1 MKRIIFGIGVLI
13 IVSLIG
19 CATVARV
26 PEPQPGDPPNLH
38 GRAASGPNGVVAAAR
53 PEASQ
58 VGIDILRMGGNAVD
72 AAVATAFALGVVEPQ
87 MSGLGG
93 DGFMMIKLAD
103 MDEAVFIDF
112 RATAPGASYPEMF
125 LDPDGTPIPFAQ
137 TVSGLTVATPADA
150 VGLLY
155 AFDNFGSGN
164 LTRQQ
169 IIQPAIDLAENGFE
183 VTPTL
188 ATHIL
193 GAIDRLNASPAAAAI
208 FTDGGLPL
216 EEGDII
222 RNPDLANT
230 LRAIA
235 RDGADALHRGP
246 IAEKIVQAVQEA
258 GGILTMEDLANVR
271 AVRLTPVTGT
281 YRGYTIISAPPVSS
295 GATLIQMLNMLE
307 NMDRRDLRHGTT
319 PAVNAWIHAMRFAF
333 ADRGRYIGDPNFVP
347 HIPLAGMMCK
357 DYARELFAQFD
368 LNSALLSAA
377 PGDPGRFDTGST
389 SSLSVM
395 DRAGNIVTSTR
406 TINFFFGSAI
416 GVPGVGI
423 IMNNQANF
431 TRAPG
436 YINSVEAFKR
446 PLSSMAPTIVLD
458 PRGRPFLTLGSP
470 GAERILTAMALVISN
485 MIDNNMSIQE
495 AIVAPRIH
503 ALASGQVHIEG
514 RMPQSTIDD
523 LKAMGYDVLV
533 RDDWD
538 LFFGGVH
545 AVHFDHRG
553 RRSMLHG
560 GADPRRDGQAAAF

>member
-1 MKRIIFGIGVLI
+1 MKKFLPVFAILLI
-13 IVSLIG
+13 TLLIA
-19 CATVARV
+19 CATPARV
-26 PEPQPGDPPNLH
+26 PEAQPGDPHNLH
-38 GRAASGPNGVVAAAR
+38 GRAASGRQGVVAAAR

-58 VGIDILRMGGNAVD
+58 VGVDILRMGGNAVD

-103 MDEAVFIDF
+103 MPEAVFIDF
-112 RATAPGASYPEMF
+112 RATAPAASFPEMF
-125 LDPDGTPIPFAQ
+125 LDADGNPIPFAQ
-137 TVSGLTVATPADA
+137 TVSGMTVATPADA

-169 IIQPAIDLAENGFE
+169 ILQPAIDLAENGFE

-188 ATHIL
+188 AAHIS
-193 GAIDRLNASPAAAAI
+193 GAIARINASPAAAAI
-208 FTDGGLPL
+208 YTDDGLPW
-216 EEGDII
+216 EVGDVI

-235 RDGADALHRGP
+235 RDGADAIHRGP
-246 IAEKIVQAVQEA
+246 IAEKIVRAVQEA
-258 GGILTMEDLANVR
+258 GGILTMEDMANVR
-271 AVRLTPVTGT
+271 ATRLTPVTGT

-295 GATLIQMLNMLE
+295 GATIIQMLNMLE
-307 NMDRRDLRHGTT
+307 NLHPRDLRHGT
-319 PAVNAWIHAMRFAF
+319 PQALNAWIHAMRFGF
-333 ADRGRYIGDPNFVP
+333 ADRAIYIGDPNFVD
-347 HIPLAGMMCK
+347 HVPLAGLMCK
-357 DYARELFAQFD
+357 NYARELFGRFNLD
-368 LNSALLSAA
+368 RALLETGSN
-377 PGDPGRFDTGST
+377 DPGRFDNSST

-423 IMNNQANF
+423 IMNNQLNF
-431 TRAPG
+431 TRMPG
-436 YINSVEAFKR
+436 YINSAEAGKR

-470 GAERILTAMALVISN
+470 GAERILTAIAFVISN
-485 MIDNNMSIQE
+485 MIDNGMSVQE
-495 AIVAPRIH
+495 AIVAPRLH
-503 ALASGQVHIEG
+503 TQDSGVVHIEG
-514 RMPQSTIDD
+514 RMPQASIDA
-523 LKAMGYDVLV
+523 LKAMGYDVNV
-533 RDDWD
+533 RPDWD

-553 RRSMLHG
+553 RGMLHG
-560 GADPRRDGQAAAF
+560 GADPRRDGQAVAF